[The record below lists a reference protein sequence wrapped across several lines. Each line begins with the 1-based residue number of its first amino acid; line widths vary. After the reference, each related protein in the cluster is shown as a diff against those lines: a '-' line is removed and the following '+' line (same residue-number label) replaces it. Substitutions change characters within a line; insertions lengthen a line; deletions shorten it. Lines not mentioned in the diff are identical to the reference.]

1 MFLKLCF
8 TSVFRTQTNIYDESF
23 CKNTSHLK
31 AAKLFKKNFI
41 SEVQLASVF
50 ASDYCVQSI
59 TQTFLTTSPC
69 SIALLCLLLMLSYF
83 VILQEITFIV
93 LIKKLAQKQAL
104 FKKIWYP
111 PLIQ

>member
-23 CKNTSHLK
+23 CNTSHLK

-41 SEVQLASVF
+41 PEVQLGSVF
-50 ASDYCVQSI
+50 ASDCCVRSI
-59 TQTFLTTSPC
+59 TQTFLITSPC
-69 SIALLCLLLMLSYF
+69 SIALLCLLLILSYF
-83 VILQEITFIV
+83 VILKENTFIA

-104 FKKIWYP
+104 FKKIWYS